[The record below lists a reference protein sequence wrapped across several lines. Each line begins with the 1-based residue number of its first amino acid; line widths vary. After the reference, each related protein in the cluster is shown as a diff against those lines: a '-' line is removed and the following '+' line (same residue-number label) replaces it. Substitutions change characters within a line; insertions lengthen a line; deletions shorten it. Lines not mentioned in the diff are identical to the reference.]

1 MSDRTISDLRGT
13 LKTEFVI
20 GPAGQS
26 VTLNVYAG
34 DLSLEFM
41 SGAFILTAVAT
52 IPDTPSFLI
61 GSDGSQ
67 TSQWYD
73 AAATRGFLGLTVG
86 TDVQAYSATLA
97 AITAGTWTGA
107 SSITT
112 LGTIG
117 TGVWNATAIALAKV
131 DITGATANTAPDD
144 ADTVPHYDT
153 SATANKKVTIADLR
167 KLFTPPGMISQFGGT
182 TAPSGWL
189 ECDGSAVS
197 RTTYA
202 DLFSAIGT
210 TYGAGNGTTTF
221 NLPAQARRALVG
233 RGGTGTGTLG
243 NAVGN
248 TGGAETHTLSSGEMP
263 AHTHGPHSSAQFLL
277 QRNNGGGLSFNVTTG
292 AGALDGFL
300 STTGSTGGGGAH
312 NNIQPSLVV
321 MFIIKT

>member
-13 LKTEFVI
+13 LKTEFTI
-20 GPAGQS
+20 GPPGQS
-26 VTLNVYAG
+26 VTINVYSG
-34 DLSLEFM
+34 DLNLEFM
-41 SGAFILTAVAT
+41 EGYFIVTAVAT
-52 IPDTPSFLI
+52 MSATPSFLV
-61 GSDGSQ
+61 GTHTNQ
-67 TSQWYD
+67 TAEWKT
-73 AAATRGFLGLTVG
+73 AADTRGFLGVTIG

-112 LGTIG
+112 LGTIA
-117 TGVWNATAIALAKV
+117 TGVWNGTAIALAKV
-131 DITGATANTAPDD
+131 DIAGATANTAPDD
-144 ADTVPHYDT
+144 ADTIPHYDT

-167 KLFTPPGMISQFGGT
+167 KLFTPSGMISQFGGT
-182 TAPSGWL
+182 TVPSGWL

-202 DLFSAIGT
+202 DLFAAIGT
-210 TYGAGNGTTTF
+210 AYGAGDGTTTF

-233 RGGTGTGTLG
+233 RGGSGTGTLG

-263 AHTHGPHSSAQFLL
+263 AHTHGANSSAQFFL
-277 QRNNGGGLSFNVTTG
+277 QRNNGGGLSFNTTTG